1 MLDIQTDAQGPAD
14 CVTIR
19 LTGDA
24 TLREIDALQLHLRRV
39 GSSHPR
45 RVIVDLS
52 RVGFMA
58 SLALGTL
65 VEFTSGVKT
74 RDGRVAIAGAT
85 GMNLDAIRRSRL
97 DTLFVMSE
105 SVDAAANSLR
115 QLLPP
120 HDAAADSTTQR
131 L

>member
-1 MLDIQTDAQGPAD
+1 MLDVQTDAQGPAD

-39 GSSHPR
+39 GSTHPR
-45 RVIVDLS
+45 RAIIDLS

-74 RDGRVAIAGAT
+74 RDGRVAVAGAT
-85 GMNLDAIRRSRL
+85 GMILDAIRRSRL
-97 DTLFVMSE
+97 DTLFVVSE
-105 SVDAAANSLR
+105 SVDAAATVLR
-115 QLLPP
+115 ELVPP
-120 HDAAADSTTQR
+120 HDAAAPITQR